1 MLSCLENGTPDRIQG
16 YSDSYSLSTQDL
28 KSRGISPDSI
38 KVQEVMEGKYNVS
51 EMENIRKEQYGW
63 YPLEAPNVKEMSSTP
78 EPSDCNAESPSF
90 YTTEIDFRLPSL
102 SAIGQ

>member
-16 YSDSYSLSTQDL
+16 YSDTYSIFTQDL

-51 EMENIRKEQYGW
+51 EMENIRKEEYGW
-63 YPLEAPNVKEMSSTP
+63 CPLEAPNVKEMSSTS
-78 EPSDCNAESPSF
+78 EPSDCNATQNYLHFTPLKLIS
-90 YTTEIDFRLPSL
+90 DFLV
-102 SAIGQ
+102 